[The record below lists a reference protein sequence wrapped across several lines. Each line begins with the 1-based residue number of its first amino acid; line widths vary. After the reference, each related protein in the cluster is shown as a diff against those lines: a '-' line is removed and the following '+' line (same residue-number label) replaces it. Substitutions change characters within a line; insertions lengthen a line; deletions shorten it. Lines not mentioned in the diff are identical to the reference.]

1 MGFNNAGPIV
11 TIPPGAT
18 HYWEYWF
25 GRQDAGRGDNHGA
38 QYASADVKPVFISID
53 GQVLPGDTIVAFDQ
67 GKRIAGDGKVTYSVR
82 LHNTSRTNS
91 VDYNL
96 QGGGFS

>member
-1 MGFNNAGPIV
+1 VGFNNAGPVV
-11 TIPPGAT
+11 TISPDAT

-25 GRQDAGRGDNHGA
+25 GPQSAGRGDNHGA
-38 QYASADVKPVFISID
+38 QYASADVKPVVISID
-53 GQVLPGDTIVAFDQ
+53 SQVVQGDTVVAFDQ

-82 LHNTSRTNS
+82 LHNTSKTNS
-91 VDYNL
+91 VRYNL